1 MYLPAFG
8 KIEGSWLGSLVNDRG
23 QVAATGEM
31 IYGNINGVPYKYSR
45 VDGKHWT
52 ATGKKREAA

>member
-1 MYLPAFG
+1 MPSRLDEVLRA
-8 KIEGSWLGSLVNDRG
+8 G